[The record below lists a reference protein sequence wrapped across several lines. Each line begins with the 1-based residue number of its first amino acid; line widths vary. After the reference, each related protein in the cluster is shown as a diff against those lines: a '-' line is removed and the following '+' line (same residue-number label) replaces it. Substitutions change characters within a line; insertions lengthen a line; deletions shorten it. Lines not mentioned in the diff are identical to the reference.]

1 MAGEID
7 QKSGAKE
14 LPGGTTILLIVLP
27 YLVKKDLAT
36 RVKTK
41 SFLAFPYG
49 VLTLASYVKRFS
61 KTRVN
66 AKILDLNFFSLDE
79 IFDVI
84 QQSLDTHQPDI
95 IGMSMMFDQS
105 YQYVR
110 GISQQ
115 LKQHNPDALVLLGGA
130 SATTSSGEIIKEQEF
145 VDAIC
150 HSEGETA
157 IKRLVESEDR
167 WLELDNDP
175 WITKRSIS
183 EGRKARSV
191 YVDNLNDVVDVD
203 YDLVDASAYS
213 MKEAFSPFASYRNED
228 DVRQFFVVTSR
239 GCPFKCVFCAEPFL
253 HGANMRYIEIDAII
267 NHVKHLVDKYGMN
280 VLTFYD
286 DQLLIDTARAKELFR
301 RLAKFNLRL
310 EAPNGVTLVYIDDEM
325 ARLMK
330 EAGFDTIPLAI
341 ESGSDYVLN
350 KIIKKPLK
358 KRKIR
363 PVVEALQKNNIFVQA
378 FFVIG
383 LPGEMDDHRQETLQL
398 IKDADLD
405 WSGFSLA
412 SPVRGSELHTICVD
426 KGYIDKDIGI
436 GEVIG
441 NQYMIN
447 APEIG
452 LEPEKITRVA
462 YLMNLETNFVNNRQM
477 RIGNFNAAAKCFEE
491 VLERYDQ
498 HAFAHY
504 YLAKAYEQSGGS
516 LQSIEDNRKAFHSI
530 IESEPIWQDYA
541 GVFNLV

>member
-1 MAGEID
+1 M
-7 QKSGAKE
+7 
-14 LPGGTTILLIVLP
+14 
-27 YLVKKDLAT
+27 
-36 RVKTK
+36 
-41 SFLAFPYG
+41 
-49 VLTLASYVKRFS
+49 
-61 KTRVN
+61 
-66 AKILDLNFFSLDE
+66 
-79 IFDVI
+79 
-84 QQSLDTHQPDI
+84 
-95 IGMSMMFDQS
+95 
-105 YQYVR
+105 
-110 GISQQ
+110 
-115 LKQHNPDALVLLGGA
+115 
-130 SATTSSGEIIKEQEF
+130 QEF

-358 KRKIR
+358 K
-363 PVVEALQKNNIFVQA
+363 
-378 FFVIG
+378 
-383 LPGEMDDHRQETLQL
+383 
-398 IKDADLD
+398 
-405 WSGFSLA
+405 S
-412 SPVRGSELHTICVD
+412 
-426 KGYIDKDIGI
+426 
-436 GEVIG
+436 
-441 NQYMIN
+441 
-447 APEIG
+447 
-452 LEPEKITRVA
+452 
-462 YLMNLETNFVNNRQM
+462 
-477 RIGNFNAAAKCFEE
+477 
-491 VLERYDQ
+491 
-498 HAFAHY
+498 
-504 YLAKAYEQSGGS
+504 
-516 LQSIEDNRKAFHSI
+516 
-530 IESEPIWQDYA
+530 
-541 GVFNLV
+541 